1 MKTLLNVCIAI
12 LVGFVSIATPK
23 NDDPEPEKFNE
34 NNHYQTKT
42 RSFGVVMY
50 PKKDALV
57 MNVMVDNYSSKSI
70 IVQLKDEKG
79 ELYFSTSLGKRQR
92 RSWLKLN
99 MGDLKDAVYQLV
111 IFNGKD
117 KVVKEI
123 NLKTLKVPLP
133 EPKMEEQRLISML

>member
-1 MKTLLNVCIAI
+1 MKTLLNVFIAI
-12 LVGFVSIATPK
+12 LAGFVAIATPQS
-23 NDDPEPEKFNE
+23 DDPDPEKFNE

-42 RSFGVVMY
+42 RSFGVGIY
-50 PKKDALV
+50 PKKDALI
-57 MNVMVDNYSSKSI
+57 MNVMVDNYSNKSI
-70 IVQLKDEKG
+70 VVQLKDGKG

-99 MGDLKDAVYQLV
+99 ISELKDAVYQII
-111 IFNGKD
+111 IFNDKD

-133 EPKMEEQRLISML
+133 EPKIEEQRLISMR